1 MDNMHL
7 LEPIIKRNTPGAE
20 RRAAGLMN
28 IRWPMIVCARLA
40 VAASMPFA
48 ALSAT
53 ADPRLHAFSAAFEGR
68 KAIALIDARAE
79 AVATLRRSS
88 SYAIYTLKAT
98 IRWTAISRSFELC
111 SVVRLDGDRLVPIA
125 YGYADQGDPRR
136 DVRTDFDW
144 SSGKAVTQHGNGEVS
159 TIDIAWPAWDPV
171 SFQLGLI
178 NAAPSRRAGDVE
190 THTVIERGLRKTYR
204 VVYEDQATAVV
215 AGSSRPVLAIRG
227 EKDGGGGIRLLLDPA
242 RQYRPLRIGIED
254 VDLDHVADR
263 ATPAALAA
271 DEVPSC
277 PPPRRP

>member
-1 MDNMHL
+1 MV
-7 LEPIIKRNTPGAE
+7 E
-20 RRAAGLMN
+20 RHAQRADRLAAGLMN
-28 IRWPMIVCARLA
+28 IRWPMPVCARLA

-48 ALSAT
+48 ALSAM
-53 ADPRLHAFSAAFEGR
+53 AESRLHAFSAVFEGR
-68 KAIALIDARAE
+68 KTVALIDARAE

-98 IRWTAISRSFELC
+98 IRWTVISRSFELC
-111 SVVRLDGDRLVPIA
+111 SVARFDGNRLVPIA
-125 YGYADQGDPRR
+125 YGYADKGDPSR

-144 SSGKAVTQHGNGEVS
+144 SSGKAVTQLGNGEVS
-159 TIDIAWPAWDPV
+159 TIDIAWPAWDPL
-171 SFQLGLI
+171 SFQLGQI
-178 NAAPSRRAGDVE
+178 DAAPSRRAGDVE
-190 THTVIERGLRKTYR
+190 THTVIERGVRKTYR
-204 VVYEDQATAVV
+204 VVYEDRATALV

-254 VDLDHVADR
+254 VDLDYVADR

-277 PPPRRP
+277 PPARRP